1 MKKLFTTGTMFAIL
15 AALMIIMSL
24 NATAAPLADVTS
36 LNVNIGGS
44 NLIDFRTTTPTYN
57 ITINSTDT
65 LSITANVASG
75 EDVTIDMT
83 GDSSNWQRSGS
94 ASLTI
99 AASKIAPGQDRDITI
114 SVGVDQTATKIYTI
128 KVHARYDTAD
138 LGDSNPTVTVGNVPV
153 TVVGHSRYA
162 GQVTVSSNAVVI
174 FSVPPSIITKNGTLK
189 EIRNNNIT
197 LTNVGDS
204 RVVEVILRSENGL
217 DMPPIEYLVTRVAAT
232 SNNANLSSLTLTPN
246 TGGSGTWN
254 YTFNG
259 SDIRNAYTYTLPS
272 SSASSITVTPTVAE
286 SGATVTVNGTAVP
299 SGNSRSI
306 TLSSSSITTITV
318 VVTALNGTPRTY
330 TINVTRSNMSSNN
343 YLSALSARANSSS
356 GTVQTLYPG
365 FSSDILEYDVF
376 VANSVSTIYISAT
389 REDSSSSVSIEG
401 ISGTSRG
408 ISLSTGNNTIDVQV
422 VAANGSIKDYTIR
435 VRRATSSAAKDS
447 DLTDLVM
454 RSGSSG
460 TSTVSLSPSFK
471 SSTTSYTAI
480 VGDSISTCRFV
491 TTLSSSGSNG
501 ARAIVAGYVNGYVAG
516 SVSSPVSLSRGKN
529 TITIRVMAADC
540 TTYTDYKV
548 DVYRGNG
555 DSSLSALTLRDGSA
569 NNISFTPTFKSTTTT
584 YQASVANTV
593 TSIAIRP
600 VVNDANAT
608 VKINSTTLSSGNWS
622 SNIAL
627 NEGTNNIIIE
637 VTAADGTKTNYTL
650 QIVRQQKPQ
659 ASQIKLTI
667 GSNIA
672 VVDGAQKTL
681 DSKPLLYSYNKNSYT
696 MVPVRF
702 VSEQLGAKVDWSDA
716 TKTVTITMG
725 NKVLTLKINE
735 VKPAIGLDA
744 PAILYTDPVLKAPRT
759 MVPLRYVSEQLGAKV
774 DWDNNAKTVT
784 ITR

>member
-1 MKKLFTTGTMFAIL
+1 MKKFFTAGTTLAIL
-15 AALMIIMSL
+15 AALMILMSL
-24 NATAAPLADVTS
+24 NVTAAPAADLTS
-36 LNVNIGGS
+36 LNVNTGGS
-44 NLIDFRTTTPTYN
+44 NLISFSTTTTAYN

-65 LSITANVASG
+65 LNITATASSG
-75 EDVTIDMT
+75 GMVTVDT
-83 GDSSNWQRSGS
+83 LGKSSGLQTGS

-99 AASKIAPGQDRDITI
+99 NPGEIASGLDRLITV
-114 SVGVDQTATKIYTI
+114 SFQEGSTTKDYTI
-128 KVHARYDTAD
+128 TVHSRFDTAE
-138 LGDSNPTVTVGNVPV
+138 LTSNPTVAVGGAYVSVEGNP
-153 TVVGHSRYA
+153 TSGYA
-162 GQVTVSSNAVVI
+162 GQVNVNSGGSIA
-174 FSVPPSIITKNGTLK
+174 FSVPNSIISNKGSLKSITPNNFTLSSVGSSMDVLITVTAENGT
-189 EIRNNNIT
+189 
-197 LTNVGDS
+197 
-204 RVVEVILRSENGL
+204 
-217 DMPPIEYLVTRVAAT
+217 DMTPIKYKVTRVAAV
-232 SNNANLSSLTLTPN
+232 SNNANLSNLTITPN
-246 TGGSGTWN
+246 TGSSGTWN
-254 YTFNG
+254 TSFR
-259 SDIRNAYTYTLPS
+259 STTLSYTYTLPS
-272 SSASSITVTPTVAE
+272 GSSASSVTVTPTASE
-286 SGATVTVNGTAVP
+286 SGAKITVNG
-299 SGNSRSI
+299 
-306 TLSSSSITTITV
+306 SSISSGSGRSVTVSSTSVTTIKI
-318 VVTALNGTPRTY
+318 VVTAPDNVTTQEY

-343 YLSALSARANSSS
+343 YLSALTARANSSS

-389 REDSSSSVSIEG
+389 REDNSSSVSIEG
-401 ISGTSRG
+401 TSGTSRG

-422 VAANGSIKDYTIR
+422 VAANGSIRNYTVR

-447 DLTDLVM
+447 DLTNLVM

-460 TSTVSLSPSFK
+460 TTEVSLSPSFK
-471 SSTTSYTAI
+471 SGTTSYTAT
-480 VGDSISTCRFV
+480 VADSVASCRFV
-491 TTLSSSGSNG
+491 PTLSSSGTNG
-501 ARAIVAGYVNGYVAG
+501 ARAIVAGYVTASG
-516 SVSSPVSLSRGKN
+516 SVSSSVSLTRNVKN

-540 TTYTDYKV
+540 STYTDYKV

-569 NNISFTPTFKSTTTT
+569 NNISYTPVFKSATTT

-608 VKINSTTLSSGNWS
+608 VKVNSTTLTSGNWS

-637 VTAADGTKTNYTL
+637 VTAPDGTKTNYTL

-659 ASQIKLTI
+659 ANQIKLTI

-702 VSEQLGAKVDWSDA
+702 VSEQLGAKVDWADA
-716 TKTVTITMG
+716 TKIVTITMG
-725 NKVLTLKINE
+725 SKVLTLKINE
-735 VKPAIGLDA
+735 VKPDIGLDA